1 MAEIINGKEIAENI
15 LNNIKK
21 EVENFDV
28 KPTLAVIIVGCD
40 PASKVYVKNKIKKS
54 EFLGFNSIL
63 KELPEDIQKEELLDV
78 IKNLNNDK
86 NVNGILLQLPLP
98 NGLDEKDFLDEISPI
113 KDVDGFTTYNSG
125 KLFKGEKPYSIA
137 CTPKGI
143 IKLLE
148 TKNIN
153 LEGKVAVVV
162 GRSNIVGKPVAN
174 LLLQKN
180 ATVIQVHSKTKNLP
194 EILKLADIIIS
205 ATGKEEFIKGDMVKE
220 GAIIIDVGITR
231 NKNGKLTGDVDFE
244 SVYNKVSYITPVPGG
259 VGPMTIA
266 TLMENTLELY
276 KLQKGIKEWKT

>member
-180 ATVIQVHSKTKNLP
+180 ATVIQAHSKTKNLP

-276 KLQKGIKEWKT
+276 KLQKGIKE

>member
-28 KPTLAVIIVGCD
+28 KPTLAVIIVGND

-98 NGLDEKDFLDEISPI
+98 KGLDEKDFLDEISPI

-180 ATVIQVHSKTKNLP
+180 ATVIQAHSKTKNLP

-276 KLQKGIKEWKT
+276 KLQKGIK

>member
-28 KPTLAVIIVGCD
+28 KPTLAVIIVGND

-98 NGLDEKDFLDEISPI
+98 KGLDEKDFLDEISPI
-113 KDVDGFTTYNSG
+113 KDVDGFTAYNSG

-180 ATVIQVHSKTKNLP
+180 ATVIQAHSKTKNLP

-276 KLQKGIKEWKT
+276 KLQKGIK

>member
-153 LEGKVAVVV
+153 LEGKVAVVI

-180 ATVIQVHSKTKNLP
+180 ATVIQAHSKTKNLP
-194 EILKLADIIIS
+194 KILKLADIIIS

-231 NKNGKLTGDVDFE
+231 NKNGKLTGDVDFK

-276 KLQKGIKEWKT
+276 KLQKGIK

>member
-21 EVENFDV
+21 EVENFDI
-28 KPTLAVIIVGCD
+28 KPALAVIIVGCN

-63 KELPEDIQKEELLDV
+63 KELPENTSKEELLTV
-78 IKNLNNDK
+78 IKKLNDDE

-98 NGLDEKDFLDEISPI
+98 KGLDEKDFLDEISPI

-125 KLFKGEKPYSIA
+125 KLFKGEKPYAVA

-148 TKNIN
+148 AKNIN
-153 LEGKVAVVV
+153 LEGKLAVVV
-162 GRSNIVGKPVAN
+162 GRSNIVGKPISA

-180 ATVIQVHSKTKNLP
+180 ATVIQAHSKTKNLS
-194 EILKLADIIIS
+194 EILNMADIIVS
-205 ATGKEEFIKGDMVKE
+205 ATGKEEFIKGEMIKK
-220 GAIIIDVGITR
+220 GAVIIDVGITR

-244 SVYNKVSYITPVPGG
+244 SVFNKASYITPVPGG
-259 VGPMTIA
+259 VGPMTISC
-266 TLMENTLELY
+266 LMENTLELY
-276 KLQKGIKEWKT
+276 KLQKGME

>member
-21 EVENFDV
+21 EVESYDV
-28 KPTLAVIIVGCD
+28 KPTLAVIIVGND

-63 KELPEDIQKEELLDV
+63 KELPENTTKEELLDV
-78 IKNLNNDK
+78 IKNLNEDK

-98 NGLDEKDFLDEISPI
+98 KGLNEKDFLDEISPI

-125 KLFKGEKPYSIA
+125 KLFKGEKPYAVA

-153 LEGKVAVVV
+153 LEGKLAVVI
-162 GRSNIVGKPVAN
+162 GRSNIVGKPIAA

-180 ATVIQVHSKTKNLP
+180 ATVIQAHSKTKNLP
-194 EILKLADIIIS
+194 EILKLADVIIS

-220 GAIIIDVGITR
+220 GAVIIDVGITR

-276 KLQKGIKEWKT
+276 KLQKGIKE

>member
-1 MAEIINGKEIAENI
+1 MAEIINGKEIAESI

-28 KPTLAVIIVGCD
+28 KPTLAVIIVGND

-98 NGLDEKDFLDEISPI
+98 KGLDEKDFLDEISPI

-180 ATVIQVHSKTKNLP
+180 ATVIQAHSKTKNLP

-205 ATGKEEFIKGDMVKE
+205 ATGKEEFIKGDMVKK

-266 TLMENTLELY
+266 TLMENTLGLY
-276 KLQKGIKEWKT
+276 KLQKGIK